1 MERDLCLKSSP
12 SRVLRVLTVSRHE
25 CGQVMVPYAPGTCPA
40 LLKWKP
46 AHMNTVDFKLEVC
59 QISPGCESENPR
71 LKDALGLRGWDLRFC
86 KRGCVWRWKEHARWT
101 LSASICTVFTSTLCS
116 RPVEPKVSLSFDA
129 QVKLLVGYKASHNWR
144 VRGLIAA
151 SLQLFGHF
159 SLNAYQPLANHK
171 SIQRC
176 ALGTMLF
183 SSAMDSCQFMTRE

>member
-1 MERDLCLKSSP
+1 
-12 SRVLRVLTVSRHE
+12 
-25 CGQVMVPYAPGTCPA
+25 MVPYAPGTCPA

-71 LKDALGLRGWDLRFC
+71 LKDALGLRGWDHLGPAVLQ
-86 KRGCVWRWKEHARWT
+86 KRLSLAMERHARWT

-183 SSAMDSCQFMTRE
+183 SSAWILANS